1 MADVN
6 IDNLAGFSTIGSDLF
21 DDSENFMVELSDDN
35 VMGGGGI
42 SIMTIKSFCIGINME
57 TCGVPKQDPCGG
69 FGSCALA
76 TKLPESPF

>member
-6 IDNLAGFSTIGSDLF
+6 IDNLVGFSTIGSDLF

-42 SIMTIKSFCIGINME
+42 VQTAPDLSFCAVYGGG
-57 TCGVPKQDPCGG
+57 TCGIPKQNPCGELGVTCG
-69 FGSCALA
+69 F
-76 TKLPESPF
+76 TNQPY

>member
-6 IDNLAGFSTIGSDLF
+6 IDNLAGFNAIGSDLF
-21 DDSENFMVELSDDN
+21 NDSENFMVELSDDN

-42 SIMTIKSFCIGINME
+42 VRTGPDLSFCAIYGGG
-57 TCGVPKQDPCGG
+57 TCGVPKHDPCGG

-76 TKLPESPF
+76 TLRDL